1 MKFGKLCAAFSFGS
15 VSTAY
20 LRPCSFLRPFQTR
33 LMSSFK
39 LMMDTPVVLRGLNDV
54 INRYDVFLLD
64 QFGVL
69 HDGVKP
75 LPGVTEAL
83 EELNKLGKKYI
94 ILSNT
99 SSRFKAT
106 EKRYNKLG
114 LPTGYSGFL
123 TSGEATWHY
132 LNAFYKNKK
141 CVWLTWNSHPYDDY
155 LSSLGITV
163 SDVESADFIFFHG
176 SQCMV
181 TSSTPNFSIPLTFHS
196 TGIMDEQLLTV
207 LKRAKE
213 RNLPAV
219 CANVDLTAVT
229 NGQSYFMPGNFLYEY
244 EELGGEVISFG
255 KPDRPFFDE
264 ALRRGFAALN
274 QDFVK
279 DANTLRKRA
288 VHVGDSLHHDIA
300 GNILCLEL

>member
-1 MKFGKLCAAFSFGS
+1 MKFGKLCATFLFGS
-15 VSTAY
+15 VSLAY
-20 LRPCSFLRPFQTR
+20 QRPYSMLCPLRTR

-69 HDGVKP
+69 HDGANP
-75 LPGVTEAL
+75 LPGVKEAL
-83 EELNKLGKKYI
+83 ETLNTLGKKYL

-99 SSRFKAT
+99 SSRFKVA
-106 EKRYNKLG
+106 EKRYKKLG
-114 LPTGYSGFL
+114 LPTGYTGFL
-123 TSGEATWHY
+123 TSGEACWHF

-155 LSSLGITV
+155 LPSLGIETA
-163 SDVESADFIFFHG
+163 DVESADFVFFHG
-176 SQCMV
+176 SQTMI
-181 TSSTPNFSIPLTFHS
+181 TNNNSSTPLTFHS
-196 TGIMDEQLLTV
+196 TGIMDEHLTTM

-213 RNLPAV
+213 RKLPAV

-229 NGQSYFMPGNFLYEY
+229 NGQCYFMPGNFLYKY

-255 KPDRPFFDE
+255 KPDLPFFDE
-264 ALRRGFAALN
+264 ALRRGFAALDK
-274 QDFVK
+274 DFQK
-279 DANTLRKRA
+279 DGNTLRKRA

-300 GNILCLEL
+300 GEYYC